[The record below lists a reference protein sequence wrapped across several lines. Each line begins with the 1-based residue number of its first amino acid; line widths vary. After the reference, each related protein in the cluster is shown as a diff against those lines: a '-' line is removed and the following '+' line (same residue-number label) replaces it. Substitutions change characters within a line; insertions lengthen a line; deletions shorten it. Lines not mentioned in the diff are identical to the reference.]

1 MLLRSL
7 FYSIHPHNTAK
18 MELSKHSKLAILLA
32 PFLIVGGYIA
42 SDYYVANKTN
52 EQRLFKLSMSDLC
65 DIFKEGCVLTSG
77 NMQVN
82 ITDNLGITK
91 ANTSFPVDSVVIS
104 LVYNKGNETL
114 YRLDQALNPQYW
126 ERETD
131 IKKSVTE
138 GLAHTIRVLIKDKGN
153 IYLSEF
159 SVTQTGPNLE

>member
-1 MLLRSL
+1 M
-7 FYSIHPHNTAK
+7 P
-18 MELSKHSKLAILLA
+18 
-32 PFLIVGGYIA
+32 
-42 SDYYVANKTN
+42 D
-52 EQRLFKLSMSDLC
+52 QC

-114 YRLDQALNPQYW
+114 YRLDQAQNAQYW
-126 ERETD
+126 GRETG

-138 GLAHTIRVLIKDKGN
+138 GLARTIRVLIKDKGN